1 MKISMNVDLQIL
13 YNGVPLNKRTANSV
27 SIGGY
32 YFIINGNEIPFDWD
46 AFAGDEENNIFSFQ
60 TGYGFLFDDFELSDC
75 YDEDYEALNLT
86 RESITA
92 EFLASVEKI
101 NEFHINFINEN
112 DKEIDLG
119 YNDDEQYKIK
129 IMLIEFVDVNT
140 GNVYK
145 VNQNVID
152 KYNMNN

>member
-1 MKISMNVDLQIL
+1 MFVWRSWIKTTVTQGVLITTTTHKVYKMLLLFGFIPLFIS
-13 YNGVPLNKRTANSV
+13 
-27 SIGGY
+27 
-32 YFIINGNEIPFDWD
+32 FDWD